1 MVFLEH
7 SRLIELS
14 TPTKYLIRLK
24 FEIEG
29 VVERADVVGAI
40 FGQTEGLFGPE
51 FDLNELQKTWKIGRI
66 EIDLE
71 SRNDRTFGEVL
82 IPTST
87 DFETTSLIAA
97 TVESVDRVGPCNA
110 KFRLISMEDVRVEKV
125 KQIRERAKEIARD
138 WSKKVM
144 TEGDKVLKDISESMG
159 KSKVV
164 AFGKEKL
171 PAGPALDKSDTVILV
186 EGRADVLNLLR
197 AGIENV
203 VGIEGT
209 GIPQSIIELSKSK
222 KIIAFLDGDRGGDLI
237 LKELSQVA
245 KIEKVVRAP
254 AGREVEELTPVEV
267 TECLSSVIQPS
278 MKKEIPSTIKPEV
291 AERIRQLKPSLEN
304 TLEAIVFDENLKEIL
319 KVPVSELAK
328 QLESEELK
336 GARYLVFDG
345 IVSQRIVD
353 LSEKRGL
360 LAVVGH
366 RVGEISRKP
375 QSLTVS
381 TLDDF

>member
-1 MVFLEH
+1 M
-7 SRLIELS
+7 IELS

-24 FEIEG
+24 FDIEG

-66 EIDLE
+66 EINLE
-71 SRNDRTFGEVL
+71 SKNDRTFGDVI

-97 TVESVDRVGPCNA
+97 TVESVDRVGPCNG
-110 KFRLISMEDVRVEKV
+110 KFKMLSIEDVRVEKV
-125 KQIRERAKEIARD
+125 KQIRERAKEIAKD
-138 WSKKVM
+138 WSKRVM
-144 TEGDKVLKDISESMG
+144 TEGDKALKDISESMG
-159 KSKVV
+159 KSKIT

-171 PAGPALDKSDTVILV
+171 PAGPIIDKSDEIIMV

-203 VGIEGT
+203 IGIEGT
-209 GIPQSIIELSKSK
+209 GIPQSVIELSRNKR
-222 KIIAFLDGDRGGDLI
+222 IIAFLDGDRGGDLI
-237 LKELSQVA
+237 QKELSQVA
-245 KIEKVVRAP
+245 KIVKVIRAP
-254 AGREVEELTPVEV
+254 TGKEVEELTPVEV
-267 TECLSSVIQPS
+267 VECLSSISQPS
-278 MKKEIPSTIKPEV
+278 ALPKKEPTTVKPEV
-291 AERIRQLKPSLEN
+291 ADKVKQLKPSLDN
-304 TLEAIVFDENLKEIL
+304 TLEAILLDENLKEIV
-319 KVPVSELAK
+319 KIPVSELAK

-336 GARYLVFDG
+336 DSRYLIFDG

-353 LSEKRGL
+353 LAEKKGII
-360 LAVVGH
+360 AVVGH
-366 RVGEISRKP
+366 RIGEVSKKSASVTI
-375 QSLTVS
+375 S

>member
-1 MVFLEH
+1 
-7 SRLIELS
+7 LS

-40 FGQTEGLFGPE
+40 FGQTEGLFGPD

-66 EIDLE
+66 EINLE
-71 SRNDRTFGEVL
+71 SKNDRTFGEVL

-125 KQIRERAKEIARD
+125 KQIKDRAKEIARE

-144 TEGDKVLKDISESMG
+144 TESDKILKDISESMG
-159 KSKVV
+159 KSKIV

-171 PAGPALDKSDTVILV
+171 PAGPAVEKSDTIILV

-197 AGIENV
+197 AGIENTI
-203 VGIEGT
+203 GIEGT
-209 GIPQSIIELSKSK
+209 GIPQSIIELSRNK

-245 KIEKVVRAP
+245 KIDSVVRAP
-254 AGREVEELTPVEV
+254 TGKEVEELTPLEIE
-267 TECLSSVIQPS
+267 ECLKSIAQP
-278 MKKEIPSTIKPEV
+278 PSPKREVPSELKPEIV
-291 AERIRQLKPSLEN
+291 EKIKQLKPSLVN
-304 TLEAIVFDENLKEIL
+304 TLEGVLLDEGFKEIL
-319 KVPVSELAK
+319 RVPVSELAK

-336 GARYLVFDG
+336 NVKYLVFDG
-345 IVSQRIVD
+345 IISQRIVD
-353 LSEKRGL
+353 LSEKKGL
-360 LAVVGH
+360 IAVIGH
-366 RVGEISRKP
+366 RIGEISKKNP
-375 QSLTVS
+375 SLVIS
-381 TLDDF
+381 VLDDF

>member
-1 MVFLEH
+1 
-7 SRLIELS
+7 
-14 TPTKYLIRLK
+14 
-24 FEIEG
+24 
-29 VVERADVVGAI
+29 
-40 FGQTEGLFGPE
+40 
-51 FDLNELQKTWKIGRI
+51 
-66 EIDLE
+66 
-71 SRNDRTFGEVL
+71 
-82 IPTST
+82 
-87 DFETTSLIAA
+87 
-97 TVESVDRVGPCNA
+97 
-110 KFRLISMEDVRVEKV
+110 
-125 KQIRERAKEIARD
+125 
-138 WSKKVM
+138 
-144 TEGDKVLKDISESMG
+144 
-159 KSKVV
+159 
-164 AFGKEKL
+164 
-171 PAGPALDKSDTVILV
+171 
-186 EGRADVLNLLR
+186 
-197 AGIENV
+197 
-203 VGIEGT
+203 
-209 GIPQSIIELSKSK
+209 
-222 KIIAFLDGDRGGDLI
+222 
-237 LKELSQVA
+237 
-245 KIEKVVRAP
+245 
-254 AGREVEELTPVEV
+254 
-267 TECLSSVIQPS
+267 

>member
-1 MVFLEH
+1 
-7 SRLIELS
+7 
-14 TPTKYLIRLK
+14 
-24 FEIEG
+24 
-29 VVERADVVGAI
+29 
-40 FGQTEGLFGPE
+40 
-51 FDLNELQKTWKIGRI
+51 
-66 EIDLE
+66 
-71 SRNDRTFGEVL
+71 
-82 IPTST
+82 
-87 DFETTSLIAA
+87 
-97 TVESVDRVGPCNA
+97 
-110 KFRLISMEDVRVEKV
+110 MEDVRVEKV

-278 MKKEIPSTIKPEV
+278 MKKEIPSMIKPEV

>member
-278 MKKEIPSTIKPEV
+278 MKKEIPSMIKPEV

>member
-1 MVFLEH
+1 
-7 SRLIELS
+7 LS

-40 FGQTEGLFGPE
+40 FGQTEGLFGPD

-66 EIDLE
+66 EINLE
-71 SRNDRTFGEVL
+71 SKNDRTFGEVL

-125 KQIRERAKEIARD
+125 KQIKDRAKEIARE

-144 TEGDKVLKDISESMG
+144 TESDKILKDISESMG
-159 KSKVV
+159 KSKIV

-171 PAGPALDKSDTVILV
+171 PAGPAVEKSDTIILV

-197 AGIENV
+197 AGIENTI
-203 VGIEGT
+203 GIEGT
-209 GIPQSIIELSKSK
+209 GIPQSIIELSRNK

-245 KIEKVVRAP
+245 KIDSVVRAP
-254 AGREVEELTPVEV
+254 TGKEVEELTPLEIE
-267 TECLSSVIQPS
+267 ECLKSIAQP
-278 MKKEIPSTIKPEV
+278 PSPKREVPSALKPEIV
-291 AERIRQLKPSLEN
+291 EKIKQLKPSLVN
-304 TLEAIVFDENLKEIL
+304 TLEGVLLDEGFKEIL
-319 KVPVSELAK
+319 RVPVSELAK

-336 GARYLVFDG
+336 NVKYLVFDG
-345 IVSQRIVD
+345 IISQRIVD
-353 LSEKRGL
+353 LSEKKGL
-360 LAVVGH
+360 IAVIGH
-366 RVGEISRKP
+366 RIGEISKKNP
-375 QSLTVS
+375 SLVIS
-381 TLDDF
+381 VLDDF

>member
-1 MVFLEH
+1 M
-7 SRLIELS
+7 S

-40 FGQTEGLFGPE
+40 FGQTEGLFGPD

-66 EIDLE
+66 EINLE
-71 SRNDRTFGEVL
+71 SKNDRTFGEVL

-125 KQIRERAKEIARD
+125 KQIKDRAKEIARE

-144 TEGDKVLKDISESMG
+144 TESDKILKDISESMG
-159 KSKVV
+159 KSKIV

-171 PAGPALDKSDTVILV
+171 PAGPAVEKSDTIILV

-197 AGIENV
+197 AGIENTI
-203 VGIEGT
+203 GIEGT
-209 GIPQSIIELSKSK
+209 GIPQSIIELSRNK

-245 KIEKVVRAP
+245 KIDSVVRAP
-254 AGREVEELTPVEV
+254 TGKEVEELTPLEIE
-267 TECLSSVIQPS
+267 ECLKSIAQP
-278 MKKEIPSTIKPEV
+278 PSPKREVPSALKPEIV
-291 AERIRQLKPSLEN
+291 EKIKQLKPSLVN
-304 TLEAIVFDENLKEIL
+304 TLEGVLLDEGFKEIL
-319 KVPVSELAK
+319 RVPVSELAK

-336 GARYLVFDG
+336 NVKYLVFDG
-345 IVSQRIVD
+345 IISQRIVD
-353 LSEKRGL
+353 LSEKKGL
-360 LAVVGH
+360 IAVIGH
-366 RVGEISRKP
+366 RIGEISKKNP
-375 QSLTVS
+375 SLVIS
-381 TLDDF
+381 VLDDF

>member
-1 MVFLEH
+1 
-7 SRLIELS
+7 LIELS

-40 FGQTEGLFGPE
+40 FGQTEGLFGPD

-66 EIDLE
+66 EINLE
-71 SRNDRTFGEVL
+71 SKNDRTFGEVL

-110 KFRLISMEDVRVEKV
+110 KFKLISMEDIRVEKV
-125 KQIRERAKEIARD
+125 KQIKERAKEIARD
-138 WSKKVM
+138 WSKRVM
-144 TEGDKVLKDISESMG
+144 TEGDKILKDISESMG
-159 KSKVV
+159 KSKIV

-171 PAGPALDKSDTVILV
+171 PAGPAVEKSDTVLLV

-197 AGIENV
+197 AGIENA

-209 GIPQSIIELSKSK
+209 GIPQSVIELSKNK

-245 KIEKVVRAP
+245 KIEKVIRAP
-254 AGREVEELTPVEV
+254 AGREVEELSPVEV
-267 TECLSSVIQPS
+267 AESISGVSQPPS
-278 MKKEIPSTIKPEV
+278 PPSPPKKEPVNVQPEV
-291 AERIRQLKPSLEN
+291 AEKVKQLKPSLDN
-304 TLEAIVFDENLKEIL
+304 TLEAMLLDENLKEIV
-319 KVPVSELAK
+319 KIPVSELAK
-328 QLESEELK
+328 QLESEELNN
-336 GARYLVFDG
+336 ARYLIFDG
-345 IVSQRIVD
+345 IISQRIVD
-353 LSEKRGL
+353 LAERRGI
-360 LAVVGH
+360 ATVIGH
-366 RVGEISRKP
+366 RIGEVSKKP
-375 QSLTVS
+375 ASVAIS

>member
-1 MVFLEH
+1 
-7 SRLIELS
+7 LS

-24 FEIEG
+24 FDIEG

-66 EIDLE
+66 EINIE
-71 SRNDRTFGEVL
+71 SKNDRTFGEVM

-110 KFRLISMEDVRVEKV
+110 KFKMISMEDIRVEKV
-125 KQIRERAKEIARD
+125 KQIKERAKEIARD

-144 TEGDKVLKDISESMG
+144 TEGDKILKDIGESMG
-159 KSKVV
+159 KSKIV

-171 PAGPALDKSDTVILV
+171 PAGPALEKSDTVILV

-197 AGIENV
+197 AGIENA

-209 GIPQSIIELSKSK
+209 GIPQSIIELSKNK

-245 KIEKVVRAP
+245 KIEQVIRAP
-254 AGREVEELTPVEV
+254 SGREVEELSPVEV
-267 TECLSSVIQPS
+267 AELISGVSQPPPPS
-278 MKKEIPSTIKPEV
+278 PPKKEAVTVQPEV
-291 AERIRQLKPSLEN
+291 AERVKQLKPTLDN
-304 TLEAIVFDENLKEIL
+304 TLEAMLLDGDLKEIE
-319 KVPVSELAK
+319 KIPVSELAK
-328 QLESEELK
+328 HLESEELNN
-336 GARYLVFDG
+336 ARYLIFDG
-345 IVSQRIVD
+345 IISQRIVD
-353 LSEKRGL
+353 LAERRGI
-360 LAVVGH
+360 VTVIGH
-366 RVGEISRKP
+366 RIGEVSKKPIS
-375 QSLTVS
+375 VAIS

>member
-1 MVFLEH
+1 M
-7 SRLIELS
+7 S

-40 FGQTEGLFGPE
+40 FGQTEGLFGPD

-66 EIDLE
+66 EINLE
-71 SRNDRTFGEVL
+71 SKNDRTFGEVL

-110 KFRLISMEDVRVEKV
+110 RFRLVSMEDVRVEKV
-125 KQIRERAKEIARD
+125 KQIKDRAKEIARE

-144 TEGDKVLKDISESMG
+144 TESDKILKDISESMG
-159 KSKVV
+159 KSKIVS
-164 AFGKEKL
+164 FGKEKL
-171 PAGPALDKSDTVILV
+171 PAGPAVEKSDTIILV

-197 AGIENV
+197 AGIENAI
-203 VGIEGT
+203 GIEGT
-209 GIPQSIIELSKSK
+209 GIPQSIIELSKNK

-245 KIEKVVRAP
+245 KIDSVVRAP
-254 AGREVEELTPVEV
+254 TGKEVEELTPLEIE
-267 TECLSSVIQPS
+267 ECLKAITPPPPP
-278 MKKEIPSTIKPEV
+278 KKVVPLALKPEIV
-291 AERIRQLKPSLEN
+291 EKIKQLKPSLVN
-304 TLEAIVFDENLKEIL
+304 TLEGVLLDEEFKEIL
-319 KVPVSELAK
+319 RVPVSELAK
-328 QLESEELK
+328 QLESEESK
-336 GARYLVFDG
+336 NIKYLVFDG

-360 LAVVGH
+360 IAVIGH
-366 RVGEISRKP
+366 RIGEVSKKNPSLMIS
-375 QSLTVS
+375 V
-381 TLDDF
+381 LDDF